1 VAPKAAG
8 ERARD
13 KDEEAVEGWL
23 RGIARRPD
31 GSLRALAS
39 RYVPGTVVGNFKFT
53 GRRPDDPNDLFPHE
67 RRRELRGLRVFA
79 AWLQHDDARAINS
92 LDTYVEEGGRRY
104 IRHYLQDFGSTLGS
118 GTTSAQQP
126 RGGYEYLIE
135 RDKIG
140 KGIVGLGLYQRP
152 WMRIEWPQDPSI
164 GNIEAEV
171 FDPAT
176 WKTEYPNPAF
186 QQLDAAD
193 AFWAASIISRFTD
206 TMIRA
211 VVEEARLSN
220 RDAAAYLADIIIK
233 RRDKTVRWGVTATNP
248 VDRFTIEPGPEPT
261 LVFDNIAV
269 RPGFAAG
276 ETRYSVS
283 WAPFD
288 NRTATTLAEQ
298 APFKTVR
305 ARVPIPSGVWGPPDP
320 AGIRYAVAAI
330 ATLTPQF
337 SHWATPVRVT
347 IRNRGGTLDVVGI
360 ERPTAFPARST
371 TATTTTS

>member
-1 VAPKAAG
+1 M
-8 ERARD
+8 
-13 KDEEAVEGWL
+13 EGWL

-31 GSLRALAS
+31 GSFRALAS
-39 RYVPGTVVGNFKFT
+39 RYVPGTVVGNFKYA

-67 RRRELRGLRVFA
+67 RRRELRAMRVFA

-92 LDTYVEEGGRRY
+92 LDTYVEDGGRHY
-104 IRHYLQDFGSTLGS
+104 IRHYMQDFGSTLGS

-135 RDKIG
+135 RGKIG
-140 KGIVGLGLYQRP
+140 KGIVGFGLYQRP
-152 WMRIEWPQDPSI
+152 WMAIEWPQDPSI

-171 FDPAT
+171 FDPAA

-193 AFWAASIISRFTD
+193 AFWAASLMSRFTD

-220 RDAAAYLADIIIK
+220 PAAARYLADLIIK
-233 RRDKTVRWGVTATNP
+233 RRDKTVRWGISATNP
-248 VDRFTIEPGPEPT
+248 VDRFTIEPGPEPA
-261 LVFDNIAV
+261 LAFDNIAARLGLAGGDIRYTV
-269 RPGFAAG
+269 RW
-276 ETRYSVS
+276 S
-283 WAPFD
+283 PFD
-288 NRTATTLAEQ
+288 NRAAKPLGEHTPVDAERL
-298 APFKTVR
+298 R
-305 ARVPIPSGVWGPPDP
+305 APIPSGIWGPPDA

-330 ATLTPQF
+330 STLTPQF
-337 SHWATPVRVT
+337 GHWAAPVRVT

-360 ERPTAFPARST
+360 ERPTAFPDRST
-371 TATTTTS
+371 DASEGTP